1 MTADNANVRVMNALR
16 RLVSALRTTGAD
28 ALGARPMSVAQQF
41 ALRVIGRHPGLT
53 MSALAGATLTTRSAV
68 SEVVVRLVNAGMVRR
83 EVDASDQRRVRLH
96 LTPEGAVTYGLLGE
110 TLPERLVAALDGL
123 EPETLELLATALEQ
137 WTETAGLGS
146 VAPDMFGEPSGP
158 SSRDARGSTRRA
170 PDHSAHHALPED
182 EAPNSPSSRTASG
195 TSRASE
201 R

>member
-28 ALGARPMSVAQQF
+28 ASGSRPMSVAQQF
-41 ALRVIGRHPGLT
+41 ALRVIGRNPGLT

-83 EVDASDQRRVRLH
+83 EADASDHRRVRLH
-96 LTPEGAVTYGLLGE
+96 LTSEGAATFAVLGE

-123 EPETLELLATALEQ
+123 EPETRELLATTMET
-137 WTETAGLGS
+137 WTEAAGLGN
-146 VAPDMFGEPSGP
+146 VAPHMFGEPAGP
-158 SSRDARGSTRRA
+158 AGPNGRANTQHASDHTARRA
-170 PDHSAHHALPED
+170 IA
-182 EAPNSPSSRTASG
+182 
-195 TSRASE
+195 E